1 MKMKNSWK
9 LLLLTAFVGCAAA
22 CADDPDEVPVIELG
36 AVKGEYIVPA
46 QSGTVEVEV
55 YSNRGCNVSFLEET
69 PWAEAHTGRIPG
81 DGAFSVTYGANDS
94 FARVARLLLQDD
106 SGRRRDTVYIRQ
118 EGLIEERLV
127 FPAPNVSVKGSAA
140 EQSVSVPLD
149 TNIASERLV
158 TKVVYPGEGAA
169 GWISDVR
176 VDDRSGTL
184 LFAAQANPDQEN
196 MRSAEI
202 TLSFTNGWDK
212 VTAARLYIVQ
222 ANARDDFG
230 TERSFEE
237 IRALC
242 GPGQVVTIENDY
254 YISAWVV
261 SDATGGNM
269 GANPMTTEST
279 INYEVCKKTAY
290 VESID
295 GSLGFMIETE
305 TADDN
310 IFMRYSRIQLA
321 LKGVR
326 LVHDTDPDR
335 FSLKGV
341 KSAMIISSQLGT
353 AADIPRKEK
362 RIGQLTDDDI
372 YTYVTL
378 TDCELPIRKGPLT
391 PINEGYA
398 NATGANR
405 TEKCASLVRDIE
417 GEHIYLYTNTTCLY
431 RRDGSRLPYGS
442 GKLSGIVV
450 HELFPRFEWED
461 NAGGDDESYGY
472 IGRYQLRHVS
482 KSDFDGLA
490 EDFEDS
496 FSALLTEYRFL
507 QYDNNK
513 VYPTYGTNGYL
524 THSYKDGNGAVKI
537 LANEDFSYL
546 GPVGN
551 KPSFIFGSN
560 IGNVNGMGIILEDGT
575 DWWRDNPDVNSNI
588 AGDTSGG
595 GKGKVPR
602 KNNAEGP
609 AWVDWYWWD
618 KANDCGE
625 GWVIGFSTR
634 GIASGRLSM
643 QFATVNL
650 AVGAPRYWVAEWSD
664 HGLKS
669 GAWNIV
675 REYTV
680 PDIAQWSNT
689 LLTQLPGHK
698 NVNIDLPSEMLG
710 KDAVYVR
717 LRAARN
723 SAGTA
728 SSYDG
733 STIVNGAA
741 NTLSY
746 VAVRYDK

>member
-1 MKMKNSWK
+1 
-9 LLLLTAFVGCAAA
+9 
-22 CADDPDEVPVIELG
+22 
-36 AVKGEYIVPA
+36 
-46 QSGTVEVEV
+46 
-55 YSNRGCNVSFLEET
+55 
-69 PWAEAHTGRIPG
+69 
-81 DGAFSVTYGANDS
+81 
-94 FARVARLLLQDD
+94 
-106 SGRRRDTVYIRQ
+106 
-118 EGLIEERLV
+118 
-127 FPAPNVSVKGSAA
+127 
-140 EQSVSVPLD
+140 
-149 TNIASERLV
+149 
-158 TKVVYPGEGAA
+158 
-169 GWISDVR
+169 
-176 VDDRSGTL
+176 
-184 LFAAQANPDQEN
+184 

-450 HELFPRFEWED
+450 HELFPRFEWGGQRRRRRRILRLHRPLPAAARLEIGFRR
-461 NAGGDDESYGY
+461 AGRRFRRQFFGAADRVPFPAVRQQQGLSDLRHERLPDAQLQ
-472 IGRYQLRHVS
+472 GRQRCGQDSGQRGFQLPGSRGQQTELHFRVEHRQRQRHGHYPRRQDRLVARQSRREQQQLR
-482 KSDFDGLA
+482 A
-490 EDFEDS
+490 TPR
-496 FSALLTEYRFL
+496 AAAR
-507 QYDNNK
+507 
-513 VYPTYGTNGYL
+513 
-524 THSYKDGNGAVKI
+524 
-537 LANEDFSYL
+537 
-546 GPVGN
+546 
-551 KPSFIFGSN
+551 
-560 IGNVNGMGIILEDGT
+560 
-575 DWWRDNPDVNSNI
+575 
-588 AGDTSGG
+588 
-595 GKGKVPR
+595 GKVPR

-618 KANDCGE
+618 KANDRGHA
-625 GWVIGFSTR
+625 WIVNFSTE
-634 GIASGRLSM
+634 GISTDVLSM
-643 QFATVNL
+643 QVSVLNDRYDS
-650 AVGAPRYWVAEWSD
+650 GKYGSPRYFDVAWSETGD
-664 HGLKS
+664 MNADGDWAYIAS
-669 GAWNIV
+669 
-675 REYTV
+675 YTV
-680 PDIAQWSNT
+680 PDMARWTPATRYWQYAGWKPVDVK
-689 LLTQLPGHK
+689 LP
-698 NVNIDLPSEMLG
+698 LEMLG
-710 KDAVYVR
+710 KR
-717 LRAARN
+717 TST
-723 SAGTA
+723 SACRRPGTSAEA
-728 SSYDG
+728 S
-733 STIVNGAA
+733 T
-741 NTLSY
+741 NTPRS
-746 VAVRYDK
+746 R

>member
-9 LLLLTAFVGCAAA
+9 LLLLTAFAGCAAA

-149 TNIASERLV
+149 TNIASERLA

-184 LFAAQANPDQEN
+184 LFAVQANPDQEN

-242 GPGQVVTIENDY
+242 GLGQVVTIENDY

-261 SDATGGNM
+261 SDAAGGNM

-353 AADIPRKEK
+353 AADFPRKE
-362 RIGQLTDDDI
+362 
-372 YTYVTL
+372 
-378 TDCELPIRKGPLT
+378 
-391 PINEGYA
+391 
-398 NATGANR
+398 
-405 TEKCASLVRDIE
+405 
-417 GEHIYLYTNTTCLY
+417 
-431 RRDGSRLPYGS
+431 
-442 GKLSGIVV
+442 
-450 HELFPRFEWED
+450 
-461 NAGGDDESYGY
+461 
-472 IGRYQLRHVS
+472 
-482 KSDFDGLA
+482 
-490 EDFEDS
+490 
-496 FSALLTEYRFL
+496 
-507 QYDNNK
+507 
-513 VYPTYGTNGYL
+513 
-524 THSYKDGNGAVKI
+524 
-537 LANEDFSYL
+537 
-546 GPVGN
+546 
-551 KPSFIFGSN
+551 
-560 IGNVNGMGIILEDGT
+560 
-575 DWWRDNPDVNSNI
+575 
-588 AGDTSGG
+588 
-595 GKGKVPR
+595 
-602 KNNAEGP
+602 
-609 AWVDWYWWD
+609 
-618 KANDCGE
+618 
-625 GWVIGFSTR
+625 
-634 GIASGRLSM
+634 
-643 QFATVNL
+643 
-650 AVGAPRYWVAEWSD
+650 
-664 HGLKS
+664 
-669 GAWNIV
+669 
-675 REYTV
+675 
-680 PDIAQWSNT
+680 
-689 LLTQLPGHK
+689 
-698 NVNIDLPSEMLG
+698 
-710 KDAVYVR
+710 
-717 LRAARN
+717 
-723 SAGTA
+723 
-728 SSYDG
+728 
-733 STIVNGAA
+733 
-741 NTLSY
+741 
-746 VAVRYDK
+746 

>member
-450 HELFPRFEWED
+450 HEL
-461 NAGGDDESYGY
+461 SL
-472 IGRYQLRHVS
+472 IH
-482 KSDFDGLA
+482 
-490 EDFEDS
+490 
-496 FSALLTEYRFL
+496 
-507 QYDNNK
+507 
-513 VYPTYGTNGYL
+513 
-524 THSYKDGNGAVKI
+524 I
-537 LANEDFSYL
+537 
-546 GPVGN
+546 
-551 KPSFIFGSN
+551 
-560 IGNVNGMGIILEDGT
+560 
-575 DWWRDNPDVNSNI
+575 
-588 AGDTSGG
+588 
-595 GKGKVPR
+595 
-602 KNNAEGP
+602 
-609 AWVDWYWWD
+609 
-618 KANDCGE
+618 
-625 GWVIGFSTR
+625 
-634 GIASGRLSM
+634 
-643 QFATVNL
+643 
-650 AVGAPRYWVAEWSD
+650 
-664 HGLKS
+664 
-669 GAWNIV
+669 
-675 REYTV
+675 
-680 PDIAQWSNT
+680 
-689 LLTQLPGHK
+689 
-698 NVNIDLPSEMLG
+698 
-710 KDAVYVR
+710 
-717 LRAARN
+717 
-723 SAGTA
+723 
-728 SSYDG
+728 
-733 STIVNGAA
+733 
-741 NTLSY
+741 
-746 VAVRYDK
+746 

>member
-1 MKMKNSWK
+1 MKTINSWK
-9 LLLLTAFVGCAAA
+9 LLLLTALTVCAAA
-22 CADDPDEVPVIELG
+22 CTDDPDEVPVIELG

-55 YSNRGCNVSFLEET
+55 YSNRGCNVSFLEAT
-69 PWAEAHTGRIPG
+69 PWAEAHADRIPG
-81 DGAFSVTYGANDS
+81 DGAFSVTYEANDS

-140 EQSVSVPLD
+140 ESSVSVPLD
-149 TNIASERLV
+149 TNIGSERLT
-158 TKVVYPGEGAA
+158 TKITYPDEENA
-169 GWISDVR
+169 GWLSDVR
-176 VDDRSGTL
+176 IDDASGAL
-184 LFAAQANPDQEN
+184 LFATQANPDQEN

-212 VTAARLYIVQ
+212 VTAAKLYVVQ

-230 TERSFEE
+230 TEKTFAE

-242 GPGQVVTIENDY
+242 GPGQVVTVENDY

-261 SDATGGNM
+261 SDAAGGNM

-295 GSLGFMIETE
+295 GSLGFLIETE

-310 IFMRYSRIQLA
+310 IFMRYSRIQLS

-335 FSLKGV
+335 FALKGV
-341 KSAMIISSQLGT
+341 KSAMIISSELGT

-362 RIGQLTDDDI
+362 RISQLTDDDI

-461 NAGGDDESYGY
+461 NASGDDESYGY

-490 EDFEDS
+490 EDFEES
-496 FSALLTEYRFL
+496 FSALLTEYRYGKLESKIFR
-507 QYDNNK
+507 
-513 VYPTYGTNGYL
+513 PTTGDNGYL
-524 THSYKDGNGAVKI
+524 TFTHPDETSGNAGWGTS
-537 LANEDFSYL
+537 DPSYL

-551 KPSFIFGSN
+551 NYNLDKEGPTSGAHT
-560 IGNVNGMGIILEDGT
+560 GNVNGNGVIENGVQMCTSADTNT
-575 DWWRDNPDVNSNI
+575 D
-588 AGDTSGG
+588 
-595 GKGKVPR
+595 GKGNVSSEDFSAWTNKRQWWNTETDRSEAWLLHVST
-602 KNNAEGP
+602 EG
-609 AWVDWYWWD
+609 VTTD
-618 KANDCGE
+618 
-625 GWVIGFSTR
+625 V
-634 GIASGRLSM
+634 LSM
-643 QFATVNL
+643 QIAIQNRTI
-650 AVGAPRYWVAEWSD
+650 GGPRYIKVDWSE
-664 HGLKS
+664 HGDNNRDD
-669 GAWNIV
+669 WNRIT
-675 REYTV
+675 EFQV
-680 PDIAQWSNT
+680 PDIVNWS
-689 LLTQLPGHK
+689 LTQFWQCAGYKYIDIPLP
-698 NVNIDLPSEMLG
+698 LEMLG
-710 KDAVYVR
+710 KNDICIR
-717 LRAARN
+717 F
-723 SAGTA
+723 S
-728 SSYDG
+728 
-733 STIVNGAA
+733 AA
-741 NTLSY
+741 NKKAGSVEEFDAETIGTGEIAFSY
-746 VAVRYDK
+746 IGIRYNK